1 MSTSFARLRS
11 HVLARTE
18 LLRNLLAA
26 ETVTELEVALERL
39 APGPAL
45 QVSREELEQAVRE
58 ARREHLERWLR

>member
-1 MSTSFARLRS
+1 MSRLQ
-11 HVLARTE
+11 
-18 LLRNLLAA
+18 NLLAA
-26 ETVTELEVALERL
+26 GTVTELEVALERL